1 MPANWSIGLLLR
13 LPSRRSTFGL
23 LFRLVGRAV
32 KSGHPRLC
40 VPAELSG
47 FCFLVQVFGKA
58 VCDSCPLQCLSG
70 DLLIFRGVCSI
81 WFVSQPLVKA
91 RAVIEAFRQSLTAVR
106 GVDRVDLHPKG
117 SKTQQGNVG
126 EHYQEH
132 NFAVYP
138 AARDRP
144 NTFIEFQLTRHL
156 HSSSGPF
163 TVSAT
168 YKNPPPALIPE
179 AWRILRAAC
188 ACKELLPNVV
198 NEMEEKILKKW
209 KSEYGGDSVEVGHQ
223 MTAESGS
230 ANSATRQA
238 TAPLEGRNGPV
249 SRQPAIARQSKS
261 WCQVATAR
269 IFVFPPISQP
279 Y

>member
-1 MPANWSIGLLLR
+1 
-13 LPSRRSTFGL
+13 
-23 LFRLVGRAV
+23 
-32 KSGHPRLC
+32 
-40 VPAELSG
+40 
-47 FCFLVQVFGKA
+47 
-58 VCDSCPLQCLSG
+58 
-70 DLLIFRGVCSI
+70 
-81 WFVSQPLVKA
+81 
-91 RAVIEAFRQSLTAVR
+91 VIEAFRQSLTAVR

-126 EHYQEH
+126 EHYQKH

-144 NTFIEFQLTRHL
+144 DTFIEFQLTRHQ
-156 HSSSGPF
+156 HSRSGPF

-249 SRQPAIARQSKS
+249 SCQPAIARQSKS

>member
-1 MPANWSIGLLLR
+1 VCVCVYVCPWPFWLQLLKSSPAPFWLQSSMCPAPFWLQSSMS
-13 LPSRRSTFGL
+13 PSQDDPNYPGSRQK
-23 LFRLVGRAV
+23 RARYN
-32 KSGHPRLC
+32 SSSAFIELT
-40 VPAELSG
+40 PAASAGEP
-47 FCFLVQVFGKA
+47 KT
-58 VCDSCPLQCLSG
+58 
-70 DLLIFRGVCSI
+70 
-81 WFVSQPLVKA
+81 
-91 RAVIEAFRQSLTAVR
+91 VIEAFRQSLTAVR

-230 ANSATRQA
+230 ANSATRQQQWSERA
-238 TAPLEGRNGPV
+238 AASTV
-249 SRQPAIARQSKS
+249 SAYPKQ
-261 WCQVATAR
+261 WCAC
-269 IFVFPPISQP
+269 FGW
-279 Y
+279 

>member
-1 MPANWSIGLLLR
+1 MSPSQDDPNYPGSRQKRARYNSSSAFIELTPAASAGE
-13 LPSRRSTFGL
+13 PET
-23 LFRLVGRAV
+23 
-32 KSGHPRLC
+32 
-40 VPAELSG
+40 
-47 FCFLVQVFGKA
+47 
-58 VCDSCPLQCLSG
+58 
-70 DLLIFRGVCSI
+70 
-81 WFVSQPLVKA
+81 
-91 RAVIEAFRQSLTAVR
+91 VIEAFRQSLTAVR

-126 EHYQEH
+126 EHYQKH

-144 NTFIEFQLTRHL
+144 DTFIDFQLTRHQ
-156 HSSSGPF
+156 HSRSGPF

-223 MTAESGS
+223 MTAQSGS
-230 ANSATRQA
+230 ANSATRQ
-238 TAPLEGRNGPV
+238 
-249 SRQPAIARQSKS
+249 
-261 WCQVATAR
+261 
-269 IFVFPPISQP
+269 
-279 Y
+279 